1 MEQQIE
7 KMGGSPLHS
16 TELLRRFE
24 TKESLPIGEKLR
36 FSGVGE
42 KDVYNISGPFRI
54 GNATVLVGRV
64 EARGSWADSHLLFF
78 EEKKGLWTPVENAPI
93 LRLEDGFATH
103 IGDETIVGGVEIY
116 PNPAAVNYRN
126 VGYRTVFYRGDDL
139 TSLQKFA
146 VGPDMMKD
154 IRLAPLANGRIG
166 VCTRPQGGRNGKGK
180 IGYVELRQLE
190 DLNAENILNAKIIE
204 NQFAPEEWGGAND
217 LHSLQDG
224 RIGVIG
230 HIAYQDAQGGT
241 HYCVMSFLYD
251 PEAHGASPIEII
263 ATRKNFPAGDEKMP
277 ELADVV
283 FPGGLLRND
292 DGTATLYAGLSDAEA
307 GRITLPDPF
316 FGKRTENSVTETRR

>member
-36 FSGVGE
+36 FWGVGE

-64 EARGSWADSHLLFF
+64 EARGSWADSHLRFF

-126 VGYRTVFYRGDDL
+126 VCYRTVFYRGDDL

-154 IRLAPLANGRIG
+154 IRLTPLASGRIG
-166 VCTRPQGGRNGKGK
+166 VCTRPQGEHNGRGR
-180 IGYVELRQLE
+180 IGYVELQRLE
-190 DLNAENILNAKIIE
+190 DINTQNILSAKIIE
-204 NQFAPEEWGGAND
+204 NQFDDEEWGGANE
-217 LHSLQDG
+217 LHPLPDG
-224 RIGVIG
+224 KIGVIG
-230 HIAYQDAQGGT
+230 HIAYQDAQDGK
-241 HYCVMSFLYD
+241 HYYAMSFVYD
-251 PEAHGASPIEII
+251 PETHYASPIEII
-263 ATRKNFPAGDEKMP
+263 ATRKNFPTGDAKTS
-277 ELADVV
+277 ELV
-283 FPGGLLRND
+283 
-292 DGTATLYAGLSDAEA
+292 
-307 GRITLPDPF
+307 
-316 FGKRTENSVTETRR
+316 